1 MCMQQALAGV
11 SAILAGKLVILF
23 SETWST
29 ASYIVSGS
37 NRYAIAASGILST
50 FSLEHTFYGLLAI

>member
-37 NRYAIAASGILST
+37 NRYAIAASQASSPHFLWNT
-50 FSLEHTFYGLLAI
+50 PFTDY